1 MGAEIFPVQWVLDYL
16 IQFRND
22 NLHACRMLSSNN
34 ELEKKID
41 RLSHKI
47 KEIEKQLK
55 EMHCEKVCFNSD
67 MPLMTFGQLWKSRL
81 NRCAEAPSKSLK
93 ERFIGELMS
102 ISEMFVDSVNV
113 FPFVDQSEPSATI
126 RGKSVKE
133 EQNRLEKLNKRR
145 FELKRQIEEVTANL
159 PQDTEEIEHLKA
171 LLVRLQMELSQTK
184 KTLDNIKSDSEQ
196 EEQMR
201 NRIEEAFEGL
211 SKDNHLENELKK
223 LNWEFHVML
232 CSIPVIIIFFL
243 LLYTCFL
250 CHLRE
255 LKLYN
260 WCDYLP
266 YTMAVP
272 IFVGLLWF
280 CAYHKNRAGKISI
293 ELSSRLYN
301 IRYLEGLMKMTSSMS
316 RTSTEASERIAEI
329 THSLVDSFLNK
340 MQEKSFKEK
349 ELSII
354 EKEELK
360 DNPYWK
366 MVRELKNLIKVVKQ

>member
-41 RLSHKI
+41 RLSDKI

-55 EMHCEKVCFNSD
+55 EMHCEKVRFNCD
-67 MPLMTFGQLWKSRL
+67 IPLMEFGQLWKSRL
-81 NRCAEAPSKSLK
+81 KRCTEAPSKSIK
-93 ERFIGELMS
+93 ERLIGELIS

-113 FPFVDQSEPSATI
+113 FPFVDQSDSSATI
-126 RGKSVKE
+126 RGKNVQE

-145 FELKRQIEEVTANL
+145 IEVKRRIEQVSANP
-159 PQDTEEIEHLKA
+159 PQDSVEIEQLKA
-171 LLVRLQMELSQTK
+171 LLVRLEVELSQTK
-184 KTLDNIKSDSEQ
+184 KTLENIKSDSEQ

-201 NRIEEAFEGL
+201 KRIDEAFDGL

-223 LNWEFHVML
+223 LKMEFHVML
-232 CSIPVIIIFFL
+232 WSIPFIIVCFL
-243 LLYTCFL
+243 ALYTYFL
-250 CHLRE
+250 CDLGE

-280 CAYHKNRAGKISI
+280 CAYHKNRADKISI
-293 ELSSRLYN
+293 ELSSRMYD

-316 RTSTEASERIAEI
+316 RTSAEASERIAEI
-329 THSLVDSFLNK
+329 TDSLVDSFLNK
-340 MQEKSFKEK
+340 MQEKSFKEN